1 MDSDEYDDEFTHAGI
16 EMNRAKYNDDNIHDA
31 SSDDNNNQSSDDD
44 MNFISAKKKDNS
56 SHIYG
61 VFGESSDEDTPHNSK
76 SQQTSSSGSSS
87 RRKRNVGGG
96 IKFKSATGQK
106 NGGLEAMFVK
116 STYTPKDVPVADTD
130 GQEGGVAAADA
141 KEGNE
146 QPSEEDV
153 QAQKD
158 RDSANEKFNTLL
170 KRGKR
175 KRPGSSNSTTQ
186 SQSQSQSQ
194 PQSQPQSS
202 NQNNGNSFSAS
213 GGLGFRKEENEEY
226 DDEDAGK
233 GLGFQPQSQS
243 QFTRN
248 GYEFDANTPSLS
260 SFIGSSSRM
269 ANFVGASSKKET
281 KRPPIKK
288 DPTLGTWEKH
298 TKGIGMKLLS
308 KMGYKGSGGL
318 GAKRLKKSSSLDIN
332 VKEEDGKA
340 AAAAVQVEREQEELE
355 HRTGISRPVE
365 VVVRPANLGLGFG
378 NFKEAT
384 KLKANQRIEAEVR
397 GVDWEKKEAEERK
410 IKKEAEDKVRRKE
423 MGIRSSSLPT
433 TDALLAAS
441 NWRKGGNK
449 KQKRGK
455 ASIKI
460 VSYQDFLG
468 QNDGSQ
474 KELVV
479 DMRGPSAALA
489 DQNQKNGNILL
500 GEELLH
506 NVTFLLNTY
515 ENRLHSASHFVKS
528 SRSKAE
534 SLKSVVENME
544 QQKLEIEERHSKL
557 QKVLSYIEEIEA
569 YQKEKRFDIDDA
581 NEIANTEKLFH
592 SLGTVF
598 TTEEKKS
605 LQYFSVLLPSLVG
618 PLVDQALKTW
628 CPLETQPQET
638 KDLLSKILLLC
649 VKASNSGDSDCQRS
663 FLKVIFMSHFLPMV
677 KRALQSSKW
686 NPVSDVEPA
695 LDLYEALIGVMELV
709 DIALPAKESVE
720 NETSIFG
727 AEIFTERENRLVA
740 MVQDSVMFDIV
751 YPKLSRSLSGY
762 KASDETKSLDKW
774 ILPWLPH
781 LDYRAMLMNM
791 LSEIKRKIRTELT
804 VASKN
809 TTKQDDVL
817 LFRHSYGIVLKPWV
831 PIINASSMFS
841 ITADCIAPR
850 LGRALSKIKFSK
862 DFTAQDCTIVTAL
875 LEYYTSGMIS
885 DSVFLSLVEGE
896 VLYPLAARLYE
907 WLESGQITTKH
918 AALLYSKWK
927 HKLLKPT
934 SVKVPIA
941 KICNDSMICRVFY
954 GILLFINASH
964 LGDSSKFSDLE
975 PPSGHTTN
983 YRVVQ
988 ARRAKEERLMEEEKD
1003 LRGGTFK
1010 SSNGGTS
1017 TRKHVASK
1025 AGGASFREVVED
1037 FAIHNSI
1044 NFHPKSG
1051 SNATKDGKI
1060 IFLFGNAQVYL
1071 DSNVVFALRDGG
1083 WNPISL
1089 NDLLELT

>member
-1 MDSDEYDDEFTHAGI
+1 
-16 EMNRAKYNDDNIHDA
+16 
-31 SSDDNNNQSSDDD
+31 
-44 MNFISAKKKDNS
+44 
-56 SHIYG
+56 
-61 VFGESSDEDTPHNSK
+61 
-76 SQQTSSSGSSS
+76 
-87 RRKRNVGGG
+87 
-96 IKFKSATGQK
+96 
-106 NGGLEAMFVK
+106 MFVK

-130 GQEGGVAAADA
+130 AQEAAAAA
-141 KEGNE
+141 KEGKE

-158 RDSANEKFNTLL
+158 RVSANEKFNSLL

-175 KRPGSSNSTTQ
+175 KRPGGIKSTV
-186 SQSQSQSQ
+186 Q
-194 PQSQPQSS
+194 PQSQLQSQSKSQSS
-202 NQNNGNSFSAS
+202 IQDRGNSFSTS
-213 GGLGFRKEENEEY
+213 VGLGFRKEENDDY
-226 DDEDAGK
+226 DDDDNAGK
-233 GLGFQPQSQS
+233 GLGFHQAEETPFMPSGIGFTSQSQSQS

-248 GYEFDANTPSLS
+248 GYDHESDANAPSLS
-260 SFIGSSSRM
+260 SFIGTSSKM
-269 ANFVGASSKKET
+269 ANFVGASSKQEKRP
-281 KRPPIKK
+281 RPPIKK

-318 GAKRLKKSSSLDIN
+318 GAKRLKKN
-332 VKEEDGKA
+332 VEEDEKA
-340 AAAAVQVEREQEELE
+340 VGVGVGVGVQVEQEQVEVE

-384 KLKANQRIEAEVR
+384 SLKANQRIEAEVR

-410 IKKEAEDKVRRKE
+410 KKQQEEDKVRRKE

-449 KQKRGK
+449 KQKREK
-455 ASIKI
+455 ANIKI
-460 VSYQDFLG
+460 VSYQDLLG
-468 QNDGSQ
+468 QNDGS
-474 KELVV
+474 KKDLVV
-479 DMRGPSAALA
+479 DMRGPSAAIG
-489 DQNQKNGNILL
+489 DENQKDGNVLL

-515 ENRLHSASHFVKS
+515 ENRLHSTSHFVQS

-544 QQKLEIEERHSKL
+544 QQKVEIQERHSKL
-557 QKVLSYIEEIEA
+557 QKVLSYIEELKT
-569 YQKEKRFDIDDA
+569 YQKEKRFHIDDV
-581 NEIANTEKLFH
+581 NEIANAENLLH

-598 TTEEKKS
+598 SKEEKKS

-618 PLVDQALKTW
+618 PMVEQALKTW
-628 CPLETQPQET
+628 CPLATHSQET
-638 KDLLSKILLLC
+638 KDLLSKVLQLC

-663 FLKVIFMSHFLPMV
+663 FLKVIFMNHFLPMV

-695 LDLYEALIGVMELV
+695 LDLYEALIEVMERV
-709 DIALPAKESVE
+709 DIDLPAKESVE

-762 KASDETKSLDKW
+762 KAGDQTKSLDKW

-781 LDYRAMLMNM
+781 LDYRAMLVNM
-791 LSEIKRKIRTELT
+791 FSEIKRKIRTELT
-804 VASKN
+804 VASKS
-809 TTKQDDVL
+809 TTNQDDVL
-817 LFRHSYGIVLKPWV
+817 LFRHSYNIVLKPWV
-831 PIINASSMFS
+831 PIINASSMHS

-850 LGRALSKIKFSK
+850 LGRALSKLKFTK
-862 DFTAQDCTIVTAL
+862 DFTAQDCAIVTVL
-875 LEYYTSGMIS
+875 LEYYTSGMLS

-896 VLYPLAARLYE
+896 VLYPLASHLYK
-907 WLESGQITTKH
+907 WLESDEITAKH

-927 HKLLKPT
+927 HSLLKPT
-934 SVKVPIA
+934 SAKVPIA
-941 KICNDSMICRVFY
+941 VICNDSMICRVFY

-964 LGDSSKFSDLE
+964 VGDSSKFSDLE

-988 ARRAKEERLMEEEKD
+988 ARRAKEERLREEEKD
-1003 LRGGTFK
+1003 LRGGNLN

-1025 AGGASFREVVED
+1025 IRGATFREVVED
-1037 FAIHNSI
+1037 FANHNSV
-1044 NFHPKSG
+1044 NFHPKGG
-1051 SNATKDGKI
+1051 SNATRDGKT

-1071 DSNVVFALRDGG
+1071 DSNVVFTLRDGS

-1089 NDLLELT
+1089 NDLLELAEE